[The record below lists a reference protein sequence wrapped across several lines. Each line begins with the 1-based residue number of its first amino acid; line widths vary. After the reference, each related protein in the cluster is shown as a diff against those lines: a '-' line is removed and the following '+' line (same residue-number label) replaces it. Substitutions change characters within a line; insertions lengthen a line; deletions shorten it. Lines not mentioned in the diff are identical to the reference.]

1 VGAKR
6 TNRGEKTGAVRLG
19 LVSLARFAR
28 MARRGELRL
37 YRQRVGSSYRLFD
50 ERLYRVFRDT
60 TKPQDDHR
68 PAVIEV
74 AFRLKLIGSKRA
86 PHWLFQRL
94 CILTTPFWSGF
105 DGFAEKLWMVE
116 PERRGYA
123 GIYEWAGVEAAQHY
137 LDVLLP
143 VLRAVSV
150 SGSVAYQLHPD
161 TELEDFLRERCQ
173 QRDRAAADADG
184 ATAEPATVRH

>member
-1 VGAKR
+1 VPSQR
-6 TNRGEKTGAVRLG
+6 PNRGEKTGTVRLG
-19 LVSLARFAR
+19 LASLARFPR

-37 YRQRVGSSYRLFD
+37 YKQRVGSSYRLFD
-50 ERLYRVFRDT
+50 EQLYRVFQDT
-60 TKPQDDHR
+60 TKSLDDR
-68 PAVIEV
+68 QRAVIEV

-86 PHWLFQRL
+86 PHRLFQRL

-123 GIYEWAGVEAAQHY
+123 GIYEWAGVEAARRY

-161 TELEDFLRERCQ
+161 TELEDFLRERR
-173 QRDRAAADADG
+173 QRNRVAAAPKG
-184 ATAEPATVRH
+184 ATSGPATVRH